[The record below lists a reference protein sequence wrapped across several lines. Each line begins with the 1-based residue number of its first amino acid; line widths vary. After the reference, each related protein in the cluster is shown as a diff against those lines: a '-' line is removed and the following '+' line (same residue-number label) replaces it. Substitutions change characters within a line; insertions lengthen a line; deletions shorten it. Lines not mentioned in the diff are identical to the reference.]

1 MIFYTTVAEMENLAK
16 EFGLYMEKIDN
27 SFYKIYCKIPD
38 QFDSHIFVGA
48 DRTIGGK
55 LEICEFYTNGYYVW
69 NEDIK
74 FLDDI
79 SNSRNTSDHHWTYW
93 VKPIILTIPKR
104 RLKHA
109 KDLCDNFSL
118 VCKKQLIE
126 HKLEDLQKDFQ

>member
-1 MIFYTTVAEMENLAK
+1 MIFYTTVVEMEKLAK
-16 EFGLYMEKIDN
+16 EFGLYIEN
-27 SFYKIYCKIPD
+27 SKYRIYKIYCKIPE

-48 DRTIGGK
+48 NRTIRGK

-79 SNSRNTSDHHWTYW
+79 HSSTDHHWTSW
-93 VKPIILTIPKR
+93 VRPILLTMPKR

-109 KDLCDNFSL
+109 IELCNNFSL
-118 VCKKQLIE
+118 AWKEKQIE
-126 HKLEDLQKDFQ
+126 NKIKDLQKDFQ